1 MVTIRN
7 EEPRDH
13 ERVEQLTRE
22 AFYNLYMPG
31 CVEHYLVH
39 TMRTHEDFVPELDY
53 VLEQDG
59 EVVGYI
65 MYTRATLTD
74 EAGQTKGI
82 LTFGPLCIAPDSQRR
97 GYGKQLMRYSFERA
111 VELGYD
117 TVVIFGMPSNYV
129 SSGFVSC
136 RKHNVCVEG
145 GKYPAAMLVKEL
157 TPGALDGRRWFY
169 KDSPAMA
176 ISPEAAQAYD
186 DTLPP
191 KKRLHTPTQEEFYI
205 LSRSFVE

>member
-7 EEPRDH
+7 EEPRDY

-117 TVVIFGMPSNYV
+117 TVVSRGSWF
-129 SSGFVSC
+129 FVSAGYGSWPARVLNGAEALWRGGRALESTWAGC
-136 RKHNVCVEG
+136 RCPAG
-145 GKYPAAMLVKEL
+145 G
-157 TPGALDGRRWFY
+157 GRLQRARSWGRART
-169 KDSPAMA
+169 SSRQA
-176 ISPEAAQAYD
+176 ISPPPEGAYS
-186 DTLPP
+186 L
-191 KKRLHTPTQEEFYI
+191 
-205 LSRSFVE
+205 